1 MEIRGNYGS
10 LIKGVDAKV
19 KEIFDEAG
27 SMYEIVLPGFINKKI
42 EDGAQRKE
50 SGLSPAGKLT
60 KRSEGDSYEVGRR
73 YKTYDTNYVHA
84 TYSKKLEVS
93 FEMIQDRDFD
103 VVFDEVRTLSIAAK
117 RWVQQGMFQP
127 FINGFSTSTT
137 KNGFDVTLYGDGVP
151 LCSIQ
156 HPRADGGATQSN
168 ASSTG
173 ITLTDANL
181 ETGRV
186 ALLEQLLDD
195 GSPVAVMGRIWLV
208 VPTALQK
215 TAKVITGSEK
225 RSDTANN
232 DLNIYND
239 ESFGVLSTHYLGAIH
254 GGSDTAWYLAIEG
267 TNKIKYVERLLP
279 MVWTRKNDRN
289 GLDTMIDVRAS
300 FGHSHWIGVWGS
312 KGDSSA
318 YSS

>member
-1 MEIRGNYGS
+1 MEIRGNYGA

-27 SMYEIVLPGFINKKI
+27 MMYEIAVPAFLNKAGD
-42 EDGAQRKE
+42 DGAQKKD

-73 YKTYDTNYVHA
+73 YKTFDTDYVHA

-93 FEMIQDRDFD
+93 YEMIQDRDFD
-103 VVFDEVRTLSIAAK
+103 AVFDEIRSLSIAAR

-127 FINGFSTSTT
+127 FINGFATTVTS
-137 KNGFDVTLYGDGVP
+137 NGFDVTLYGDGVP
-151 LCSIQ
+151 MCSTI

-168 ASSTG
+168 ASGTG
-173 ITLTDANL
+173 IVLTDANL

-208 VPTALQK
+208 VPTALAK
-215 TAKVITGSEK
+215 TARVITGSEK

-239 ESFGVLSTHYLGAIH
+239 GSFAVLSTHYLGATH
-254 GGSDTAWYLAIEG
+254 GGSATAWYLAIEG
-267 TNKIKYVERLLP
+267 TNKVKYVERTAP
-279 MVWTRKNDRN
+279 SVWTQKNDRN
-289 GLDTMIDVRAS
+289 GLDAMVDVRSS
-300 FGHSHWIGVWGS
+300 FGHSHWVGVWGS
-312 KGDSSA
+312 KGDASA